1 MSSKLVLID
10 SLYINNSGG
19 FRLLDYLVR
28 TLTKEEIQF
37 FLIADERC
45 RGRMG
50 HCQNVQY
57 MKASLRNRR
66 IFYASH
72 YNDFAKVFC
81 FGNIP
86 VPIKLKVP
94 VYTYFHNINLLTLKE
109 ARSFKELVAM
119 WLKRQ
124 VFRAL
129 KNNTDLWIV
138 QTSNTSDELKAHLH
152 ESDERVII
160 LPFYELPG
168 DFQSLRS
175 TSHGDDYVYISNY
188 TGAKGHETLLEA
200 WQLLHNRGIDKTL
213 HLTVSNRQTTFL
225 EKLNKAQEQGVRI
238 INHGSIPFDKVLN
251 LYRESKAL
259 IYPSHNESLGL
270 GIIEAISAGCDV
282 IGADLPYL
290 YAICKPS
297 VTFNPYSAI
306 SVADAV
312 CQYETKQFEKSSL
325 IINNKIDEIVG
336 LIFSTNRG

>member
-1 MSSKLVLID
+1 MVLID
-10 SLYINNSGG
+10 ALYINNSGG

-28 TLTKEEIQF
+28 MLSRAEILF
-37 FLIADERC
+37 CLLADERC
-45 RGRMG
+45 RGRMD

-66 IFYASH
+66 IFYTSH

-138 QTSNTSDELKAHLH
+138 QTSNTSNELKAHLH

-160 LPFYELPG
+160 LPFFELSN
-168 DFQSLRS
+168 DFQSLRC
-175 TSHGDDYVYISNY
+175 TRHGDDYVYVSNY

-200 WQLLHNRGIDKTL
+200 WKILHKRGIDKTL
-213 HLTVSNRQTTFL
+213 HLTVSYHRTSYL
-225 EKLNKAQEQGVRI
+225 EKLKEAQDQGVHI
-238 INHGSIPFDKVLN
+238 INHGSIPFDKVLS
-251 LYRESKAL
+251 LYQESKAL

-282 IGADLPYL
+282 IGADLPYI

-297 VTFNPYSAI
+297 VTFNPFSAE

-312 CQYETKQFEKSSL
+312 CQYEIKQFDKSDL
-325 IINNKIDEIVG
+325 IINNRIDDIIE
-336 LIFSTNRG
+336 LINST